1 MFDESLMLF
10 QFVLLISFM
19 CLTALLLLVLFEPGL
34 PYRVVDIGDGANA
47 QDYPRLV
54 ASLTDSEVQ
63 QAETVEILT
72 NGDTF
77 YAAELAAIQASRFS
91 VHIEAFIIR
100 PSSITDRF
108 LAILIDC
115 AKRGVIVRIVVDA
128 VGSLSTPD
136 SYFNALRDAGASVA
150 WYQPIRWY
158 TLKRFNNR
166 THRDLIVVDG
176 QVAFIGGAGIAE
188 YWSDPQGGNLP
199 WRDIMVRVTGSVV
212 AGLQSVFLEN
222 WLESTGEILAGK
234 TSLSLEHSSRHGVPA
249 VVVTGTPSPARA
261 SRARV
266 LFQLALARATDSIV
280 IHSPYFLPDRSA
292 RRELIAAAARRVH
305 VRIVVPGKYN
315 DHTIVRLASRRQ
327 YGELLHGGVEIFE
340 YQPGMIHAKTMVV
353 DGQYAIVGSTNFDC
367 RSFELNDEVNLAL
380 FDTDTAAQLIC
391 EFEQDLKKSRQIK
404 LEDWERRSLLERMF
418 ATVCII
424 LQRQE

>member
-1 MFDESLMLF
+1 MLF
-10 QFVLLISFM
+10 QLVFLISFV

-34 PYRVVDIGDGANA
+34 PYRVVDLGDGADVRNF
-47 QDYPRLV
+47 PRLV

-63 QAETVEILT
+63 KADTVEILA
-72 NGDTF
+72 NGDRF
-77 YAAELAAIQASRFS
+77 YAAELAAIQAARVS

-100 PSSITDRF
+100 PSVITDRF
-108 LAILIDC
+108 LAALIDC
-115 AKRGVIVRIVVDA
+115 ANRGVKVRIVIDA
-128 VGSLSTPD
+128 IGSLPTPD
-136 SYFNALRDAGASVA
+136 SYFKALRDAGASVA

-166 THRDLIVVDG
+166 SHRDLIVVDG
-176 QVAFIGGAGIAE
+176 EVAFIGGAGIAA
-188 YWSDPQGGNLP
+188 YWSDPQGGDLP

-222 WLESTGEILAGK
+222 WLEATGELLAGESNP
-234 TSLSLEHSSRHGVPA
+234 SLQHASQHSVPA

-266 LFQLALARATDSIV
+266 LFQLALATASKSIE

-305 VRIVVPGKYN
+305 IRIIVPGNYN

-327 YGELLHGGVEIFE
+327 YGELLRGGVEIFE
-340 YQPGMIHAKTMVV
+340 YLPGMIHAKTMVV
-353 DGQYAIVGSTNFDC
+353 DGRYAIVGSTNFDS

-380 FDTDTAAQLIC
+380 FDTDTADQLKS
-391 EFEQDLKKSRQIK
+391 EFEQDLLKCRQIK
-404 LEDWERRSLLERMF
+404 LDDWQRRSLMERIF
-418 ATVCII
+418 ATVCIV
-424 LQRQE
+424 LERQE

>member
-1 MFDESLMLF
+1 MLF
-10 QFVLLISFM
+10 QVVLLISFA
-19 CLTALLLLVLFEPGL
+19 CLAALLLLVLFEPGL
-34 PYRVVDIGDGANA
+34 PYRVVDFDNGVNA
-47 QDYPRLV
+47 QNLPGLLAV
-54 ASLTDSEVQ
+54 LTDSDVH
-63 QAETVEILT
+63 QADTIEILS
-72 NGDTF
+72 NGDAF
-77 YAAELAAIQASRFS
+77 YTAELAAIQASRIS

-108 LAILIDC
+108 LNILIDC
-115 AKRGVIVRIVVDA
+115 ANRGVIVRIIIDA
-128 VGSLSTPD
+128 IGSLTTPD
-136 SYFNALRDAGASVA
+136 SYFKALREAGATVA

-166 THRDLIVVDG
+166 SHRDLIVVDG

-188 YWSDPQGGNLP
+188 YWSDPPGNDLP
-199 WRDIMVRVTGSVV
+199 WRDIMVQVTGSVV

-222 WLESTGEILAGK
+222 WLEATGELLAGVN
-234 TSLSLEHSSRHGVPA
+234 SLLHQRASQYGVSA

-266 LFQLALARATDSIV
+266 LFQLALATASVSIE

-292 RRELIAAAARRVH
+292 RRELIAAAARGVH
-305 VRIVVPGKYN
+305 VRIIVPGKYN

-327 YGELLHGGVEIFE
+327 YGELLRGGVEIYE

-353 DGQYAIVGSTNFDC
+353 DGQYAIVGSTNFDS

-380 FDTDTAAQLIC
+380 FDTETATQLIR
-391 EFEQDLKKSRQIK
+391 EFEQDLLKSRQIK
-404 LEDWERRSLLERMF
+404 LNDWQRRSLLERIF

-424 LQRQE
+424 LERQE